1 MKNLIGASVFVVVCR
16 YHITGLQTP
25 TSFCGSG
32 IISTREWWVDVRA
45 KIFPFSDF
53 FLTLLQQQAY
63 LPIFSNLYPSSD
75 FHTEIRGKIPLYVRR
90 KSEMLKTSYNH
101 NFFLSF
107 LC

>member
-45 KIFPFSDF
+45 KVFPFSDF
-53 FLTLLQQQAY
+53 FWHFCNNR
-63 LPIFSNLYPSSD
+63 PI
-75 FHTEIRGKIPLYVRR
+75 
-90 KSEMLKTSYNH
+90 
-101 NFFLSF
+101 
-107 LC
+107 